1 MAYFS
6 GQVNSI
12 EDLRS
17 VLIDACVSSGY
28 TLAGSI
34 LVKGKINIRVQTSSN
49 GRMTFEGGTGVGAG
63 NALTG
68 ICPSFVQIGANQS
81 LGIAWPSTYEIFV
94 LSNPDEVYLMLNYSV
109 DRYQWAAW
117 GVSNVSGVPGTG
129 MWFGASLNQDSPT
142 NQFGFTQFWSSL
154 TAPGVYS
161 QPGLFWRSH
170 QAALSGP
177 QYLESF
183 IHVGMDD
190 QQWAAGGGSANPG
203 ASAAQSAIPLLQRL
217 PSAWNSEAVLLPIQV
232 WLPRPSSKMSLVAD
246 LAHSRYTRIDYYEP
260 KQIIT
265 LGQDRWRV
273 YPFVRKDTINRD
285 GMINGTNNYAL
296 MQSGTF
302 GLAIRYD
309 GA

>member
-17 VLIDACVSSGY
+17 VLIAACVASGY
-28 TLAGSI
+28 TLAGSV
-34 LVKGKINIRVQTSSN
+34 LVKGKVNIRVQTSSN

-63 NALTG
+63 NTLTG
-68 ICPSFVQIGANQS
+68 ICPGLAQLGAHPS
-81 LGIAWPSTYEIFV
+81 LGMSWPASFEIFV
-94 LSNPDEVYLMLNYSV
+94 LSNPDEVYLMVNHSV

-129 MWFGASLNQDSPT
+129 MWFGASLSQDAGAS
-142 NQFGFTQFWSSL
+142 QFYYTQFSSNWA
-154 TAPGVYS
+154 APGVYV
-161 QPGLFWRSH
+161 QGGLFWRSH
-170 QAALSGP
+170 QGALAGP
-177 QYLESF
+177 QNLESF

-190 QQWAAGGGSANPG
+190 QQWAAGASSANPG
-203 ASAAQSAIPLLQRL
+203 ASAVQGVMPLLSRL
-217 PSAWNSEAVLLPIQV
+217 PSTWNSEAILLPIQV

-246 LAHSRYTRIDYYEP
+246 LVHSRYTRIDYYEP

-265 LGQDRWRV
+265 LGQDRWKV
-273 YPFVRKDTINRD
+273 YPFIRKDTVNRD
-285 GMINGTNNYAL
+285 GMPNGTPNYAL
-296 MQSGTF
+296 VQSGTF